1 MPKRLD
7 VRAMIKSGILIGL
20 RPEEIRDMIPKD
32 AWLVFEG
39 WNDAHSP
46 KKAGSEAM
54 TAENYRKLV
63 EMVDGDQR

>member
-1 MPKRLD
+1 
-7 VRAMIKSGILIGL
+7 MIKSGILIGL

-32 AWLVFEG
+32 TWLVFEG

-54 TAENYRKLV
+54 SSESYRKLV
-63 EMVDGDQR
+63 EMVDGDRR

>member
-1 MPKRLD
+1 
-7 VRAMIKSGILIGL
+7 MIRNGIVIGL

-46 KKAGSEAM
+46 KKPGADAISADQ
-54 TAENYRKLV
+54 YRALV
-63 EMVDGDQR
+63 RQVDGD